1 MSNNVQFEGK
11 ERRMAGIE
19 ACMKEYGIKDLE
31 DARDICLAKGI
42 DVDAIVKGVQPI
54 AFDNAGWAYTL
65 GCAVAIKKGITN
77 AADAAEDYAADL
89 KSGSYNPFV
98 CMSDGKALTPEEKE
112 GIRCAAMLELKYL
125 ADAVSELDFTG
136 YATIEGIV
144 KNILYLGLPK
154 RIEFLG
160 DTGKDV
166 ADRS

>member
-65 GCAVAIKKGITN
+65 GCAVAIKKG
-77 AADAAEDYAADL
+77 DYKRCRRRRGYRNRA
-89 KSGSYNPFV
+89 SGVLHPR
-98 CMSDGKALTPEEKE
+98 L
-112 GIRCAAMLELKYL
+112 RCRKPQ
-125 ADAVSELDFTG
+125 G
-136 YATIEGIV
+136 
-144 KNILYLGLPK
+144 
-154 RIEFLG
+154 
-160 DTGKDV
+160 
-166 ADRS
+166 RSRSRKPRRHASP